1 MIRVESVYPP
11 AVVVAPVSGKTY
23 VVPNWMEVPAGTT
36 LDMLDWVRPVL
47 EKSNITIKHIG
58 KYILHIHDN
67 GNVTCDCPGFTF
79 RKKCKHS
86 AEHL

>member
-1 MIRVESVYPP
+1 MKILVQAHCNP
-11 AVVVAPVSGKTY
+11 AIAIINGRTLVM
-23 VVPNWMEVPAGTT
+23 PNWMEVPSGTT
-36 LDMLDWVRPVL
+36 LDMLEWVRPVT
-47 EKSNITIKHIG
+47 ETPKITLKHIG

-67 GNVTCDCPGFTF
+67 GTVTCDCPGFTF